1 MSVSSRTQ
9 SAGFARYLK
18 KLVEM
23 ARSVGDFSGTTSVLT
38 AAVEFIVQVRPAT
51 AVGVWLVAGN
61 SPCVL
66 ESQAGEGT
74 FPEVLTAEIK
84 APVCLGS
91 SQPWPAGLSA
101 LNRCADNQ
109 LDAYPLTARGVT
121 GALAIVTPGA
131 DWSPQLRLADELLAS
146 MLSGFLSLSHHNELA
161 LQEAESERWLLYQ
174 ALMGAPAL
182 VFVTRGSK
190 HRFEFINDEFLNAAT
205 AYLSSSTG
213 YDRPSVIGLR
223 PMDLFDLEQQDSP
236 FAILDEVF
244 ATGRAFSAKEAPLT
258 DRRGAKHYYNYV
270 LQPVLSGDGTVDGIL
285 CHAIEV
291 TEEVSARNTA
301 FDVRSRYESIV
312 EDMRGVVWEATANM
326 DRFLFVSSR
335 AEAITGYPPASFR
348 QSGFWRSII
357 YPDDLSTLDRELTK
371 ALSAADSVS
380 LDYRLVAADGRVLRI
395 HDVVQVHRDPKG
407 NATVLRGLMLDHT
420 DQFEAMME
428 REQMQLKLLEVQKLE
443 SLGVLAGGIAH
454 DFNNLLTGILGNAS
468 LIQMDLDELHPLRS
482 RIDSVVSAANRA
494 ADLTRQLLAYSG
506 KGRFVVSALH
516 LPDQI
521 REIVEL
527 LRASVPKNVTLSLDL
542 DDDVPSIAADSAQL
556 QQVVMNLVI
565 NGAEAT
571 GTRVGRVHVRT
582 GESTVGDVQPP
593 GLVGQRT
600 LNPGRYVFLEVED
613 NGCGMDQQTRSRIFD
628 PFFTTKPKGRGLGMA
643 AVLGIVWGHGGG
655 IAIDSVLGEGT
666 TFRVFFLAT
675 EEELQRDIS
684 IPIATVTAG
693 GLVLLIDDEEE
704 VRDAAAAMLAHLG
717 YGVITAVDGKQGVD
731 LFSEFVDEL
740 HAVIL
745 DMTMPGM
752 SGMEVYE
759 QLQRIGPE
767 VPVIFSSGYDRVE
780 GLRQLDGSTP
790 FLRKPYTLR
799 ELVRLLPG

>member
-1 MSVSSRTQ
+1 MSVSSPTQ
-9 SAGFARYLK
+9 TAGFGQYLARLIQ
-18 KLVEM
+18 M
-23 ARSVGDFSGTTSVLT
+23 ARSLADFDSKEALLV
-38 AAVEFIVQVRPAT
+38 AAVEFVARERPAS
-51 AVGVWLVAGN
+51 AVGLWFAAAG

-66 ESQAGEGT
+66 ESHAGQGV
-74 FPEVLTAEIK
+74 FPDALTSDLKSPIS
-84 APVCLGS
+84 LGS
-91 SQPWPAGLSA
+91 ALPWPAGLNS
-101 LNRCADNQ
+101 LNRRADNQ
-109 LDAYPLTARGVT
+109 LDAYPLTGPGVNGVLAMVT
-121 GALAIVTPGA
+121 EGAH
-131 DWSPQLRLADELLAS
+131 WSPHLRLVDELLAS
-146 MLSGFLSLSHHNELA
+146 MLVGFLSLSHHNDAVLE
-161 LQEAESERWLLYQ
+161 QAESERWLLYQ
-174 ALMGAPAL
+174 ALMRAPAL

-205 AYLSSSTG
+205 AYLSSPSG

-223 PMDLFDLEQQDSP
+223 PTDLFDVDNVDSP
-236 FAILDEVF
+236 FAILDEVYT
-244 ATGRAFSAKEAPLT
+244 TGRPFTGKETLLT
-258 DRRGAKHYYNYV
+258 DRRGVQRYYNHV
-270 LQPVLSGDGTVDGIL
+270 LQPVLAGDGTVDGIL

-291 TEEVSARNTA
+291 TDEVTARNSA

-312 EDMRGVVWEATANM
+312 EDMQGVVWEATANM
-326 DRFLFVSSR
+326 ERFLFVSSR
-335 AEAITGYPPASFR
+335 AESITGYPPKSFR

-357 YPDDLSTLDRELTK
+357 YPDDLASLDNSVAQ
-371 ALSAADSVS
+371 ALGAADSVA
-380 LDYRLVAADGRVLRI
+380 LDYRMVAADGRVLRI
-395 HDVVQVHRDPKG
+395 HDVVHVYRDVKG
-407 NATVLRGLMLDHT
+407 QATLLRGLMLDQT
-420 DQFEAMME
+420 EQFEAMME

-468 LIQMDLDELHPLRS
+468 LIQMDLEEEHPLRS

-506 KGRFVVSALH
+506 KGRFVVSAVH
-516 LPDQI
+516 LSDQI

-527 LRASVPKNVTLSLDL
+527 LRASVAKKVELSLEL
-542 DDDVPSIAADSAQL
+542 DDEVPSIAADSAQL

-571 GTRVGRVHVRT
+571 GSQVGRVLVRT
-582 GESTVGDVQPP
+582 GVITVDEAQPP
-593 GLVGQRT
+593 GLVGQRD
-600 LNPGRYVFLEVED
+600 LESGRYVFLEVED

-628 PFFTTKPKGRGLGMA
+628 PFFTTKPEGRGLGMA
-643 AVLGIVWGHGGG
+643 AVLGIVWGHSGG
-655 IAIDSVLGEGT
+655 IAIDSIVGEGT
-666 TFRVFFLAT
+666 TFRVYFPAT

-717 YGVITAVDGKQGVD
+717 YGVITAVDGKQGID
-731 LFSEFVDEL
+731 LFAEFASEL

-752 SGMEVYE
+752 SGVEVHRE
-759 QLQRIGPE
+759 LKKLGPD
-767 VPVIFSSGYDRVE
+767 VPVILSSGYDRVE
-780 GLRQLDGSTP
+780 GLQDLGGP
-790 FLRKPYTLR
+790 ALFLRKPYTLK